1 MHFCISF
8 LNYGSGPCNW
18 WSAASPI
25 ASSTEFPGCG
35 VVPISDPFGRSGICG
50 RSSVSPAHLNVQQ
63 PPRRS
68 EFYSYVIFIVVYN
81 NNNLHV
87 HVLPAIICM

>member
-1 MHFCISF
+1 MEGGRGSKKIQIWIKCIFCIWL
-8 LNYGSGPCNW
+8 LNYGSGPCSW

-25 ASSTEFPGCG
+25 ATSAEFPGCG

-68 EFYSYVIFIVVYN
+68 KFI
-81 NNNLHV
+81 
-87 HVLPAIICM
+87 